1 LPQRQLFVADE
12 KTIKE
17 KIMYNSRIVACAS
30 CYPDAVVTND
40 DLSKIVETNDE
51 WISSRTGIKE
61 RRVSTG
67 QTTSQL
73 CIAAGKSIIEK
84 TGIDPLDIDL
94 IIVATL
100 TPDFATPNTACLVQG
115 ALGCD
120 NALCFDVSAACS
132 GFVYAMSIAN
142 KFIRSGEYKKVLVFG
157 AEVLSKITD
166 WTDRSTCVLFG
177 DGGGGALLEATEEPC
192 GVLAEDMHSKG
203 KDAMSLTA
211 NEILPKN
218 FKYTPEEEDRKY
230 IAMDGRAIFSFA
242 TKNVRV
248 SIKNVLEKAGLTID
262 DIKYIVP
269 HQANYRIIEVLAKK
283 LGAPEEKFYMNLE
296 KYGNT
301 SAGSIPLALGEMFE
315 KGLLEK
321 GDKIIISGFGGG
333 LTWGSMLIQL

>member
-1 LPQRQLFVADE
+1 
-12 KTIKE
+12 
-17 KIMYNSRIVACAS
+17 M
-30 CYPDAVVTND
+30 VVTND

-73 CIAAGKSIIEK
+73 CIGAGKKLLEE
-84 TGIDPLDIDL
+84 TGTDPLDVDL

-100 TPDFATPNTACLVQG
+100 TPDYATPSTACLVQG
-115 ALGCD
+115 ELGCD

-157 AEVLSKITD
+157 AEILSKITD
-166 WTDRSTCVLFG
+166 WSDRSTCVLFG
-177 DGGGGALLEATEEPC
+177 DGGGGALIEATEEPC

-211 NEILPKN
+211 NEFLPQN
-218 FKYTPEEEDRKY
+218 FKYTPENEAARY
-230 IAMDGRAIFSFA
+230 INMDGRAIFSFA

-248 SIKNVLEKAGLTID
+248 SINNVLEKANLTID
-262 DIKYIVP
+262 DIKYVVP

-283 LGAPEEKFYMNLE
+283 LGTTMDKFYMNLD

-301 SAGSIPLALGEMFE
+301 SAGSIPLALGEMYD

-333 LTWGSMLIQL
+333 LTWGSMLIEL

>member
-1 LPQRQLFVADE
+1 
-12 KTIKE
+12 
-17 KIMYNSRIVACAS
+17 M
-30 CYPDAVVTND
+30 VVTND

-73 CIAAGKSIIEK
+73 CIGAGKKLLEE
-84 TGIDPLDIDL
+84 TGTDPLDVDL

-100 TPDFATPNTACLVQG
+100 TPDYATPSTACLVQG
-115 ALGCD
+115 ELGCD

-166 WTDRSTCVLFG
+166 WSDRSTCVLFG
-177 DGGGGALLEATEEPC
+177 DGGGGALIEATEAPC

-211 NEILPKN
+211 NEFLPQN
-218 FKYTPEEEDRKY
+218 FKYTPENEAARY
-230 IAMDGRAIFSFA
+230 INMDGRAIFSFA

-248 SIKNVLEKAGLTID
+248 SINNVLEKANLTID
-262 DIKYIVP
+262 DIKYVVP

-283 LGAPEEKFYMNLE
+283 LGTTMDKFYMNLD

-301 SAGSIPLALGEMFE
+301 SAGSIPLALGEMYD

-333 LTWGSMLIQL
+333 LTWGSMLIEL